1 MIITIS
7 RQMGSLGDEIAQALS
22 RKLGW
27 GVITRDKLLSDVFAK
42 IAGPQELYM
51 LSESPKFFLSKTRE
65 GISFIEYLKQ
75 ELFTMSKTRSAI
87 LVGFGAQHLFAG
99 YQDVIHLRIIAPQ
112 HIRIARLR
120 KQYNVSDA
128 DAATILATA
137 DRKHNRFVATVYK
150 NSDLADS
157 TLYDL
162 IMNTAALTVGEC
174 ASSIASLVY
183 DHEIR
188 RDLELQTENTLI
200 RNNQTCMTFF
210 KNPEE
215 IEFANILDTYHI
227 EWIYEP
233 KTFPIEWDAEG
244 NVKLAFSPDFYL
256 PKFDLYL
263 ELTIMNQKY
272 VTLKN
277 RKVKK
282 LRELYPGIN
291 VRIVYKKDFQE
302 LVERFSE
309 IGG

>member
-1 MIITIS
+1 MIVTIS
-7 RQMGSLGDEIAQALS
+7 RQMGSLGDEIAEALS

-27 GVITRDKLLSDVFAK
+27 EVITRDKLLSDVFAK
-42 IAGPQELYM
+42 IANPQELYM
-51 LSESPKFFLSKTRE
+51 LSESPKFFLTKTRD
-65 GISFIEYLKQ
+65 GISFIEFLRQ
-75 ELFTMSKTRSAI
+75 ELFSMAKTRSAI
-87 LVGFGAQHLFAG
+87 LVGFGAHYLFTG
-99 YQDVIHLRIIAPQ
+99 YRNVIHLRIIAPQ
-112 HIRIARLR
+112 LIRIERIK

-128 DAATILATA
+128 DAATILSTA
-137 DRKHNRFVATVYK
+137 DRKHNRFVSTVYR
-150 NSDLADS
+150 NSDLSDS

-162 IMNTAALTVGEC
+162 VINTAILTADEC
-174 ASSIASLVY
+174 ASSIATLVY

-200 RNNQTCMTFF
+200 RNNQTCMTLF

-272 VTLKN
+272 VTIKN